1 MMNLEKTV
9 ARLMQKIERNYY
21 GKYRGFVVD
30 NEDPESLGRLKLKVP
45 SVLGNEVVTG
55 WALPCMPY
63 GGDMNQGMLFIPE
76 VDAGVWVEFEEGD
89 LEFPVWVGAFWSK
102 PDDTSELPKPN
113 DAEGAEEEEVQSP
126 VTRKIIKT
134 LKGHTIQFEDK
145 DGEEMITIVHK
156 VDSDNQNVI
165 TLHSTGITM
174 TDFTGNMIEMSD
186 SAFTITS
193 AVAFTIDASGQNV
206 EIKASAIDLI
216 SA

>member
-1 MMNLEKTV
+1 
-9 ARLMQKIERNYY
+9 
-21 GKYRGFVVD
+21 
-30 NEDPESLGRLKLKVP
+30 
-45 SVLGNEVVTG
+45 
-55 WALPCMPY
+55 
-63 GGDMNQGMLFIPE
+63 
-76 VDAGVWVEFEEGD
+76 
-89 LEFPVWVGAFWSK
+89 
-102 PDDTSELPKPN
+102 
-113 DAEGAEEEEVQSP
+113 
-126 VTRKIIKT
+126 
-134 LKGHTIQFEDK
+134 
-145 DGEEMITIVHK
+145 MITIVHK